1 MPSADGSDFTPTIH
15 HDTYPAIDPAR
26 QASLLGR
33 HVFISGAS
41 RGIGRA
47 TALSFAK
54 AGASAI
60 AIGARSDLQA
70 LEREILAA
78 AKAAHPELQPPR
90 VVRVAL
96 DVAEPASVGIAAA
109 QLEKDLDGR
118 LDILINN
125 AGYLETAL
133 PVAASDPDEWWKT
146 LTINLRGPYL
156 VGRALLPWMLRG
168 GEKTIINTSSIGA
181 HRVRP
186 GMSGYQIS
194 KLALLRLTEFLAV
207 EYADQGLL
215 AYAIHPG
222 GVLTALGER
231 MPAYTH
237 TILVDQPELAGDTLA
252 FLAAERRD
260 WLAGRYVSVNWDMG
274 EFLAKAEEIVRGDLL
289 KVRMAV

>member
-1 MPSADGSDFTPTIH
+1 MPSANGSDFTATLH
-15 HDTYPAIDPAR
+15 HDTYPAIDPTR
-26 QASLLGR
+26 QASHRGR
-33 HVFISGAS
+33 QVFIAGAS

-47 TALSFAK
+47 MALSLAK

-78 AKAAHPELQPPR
+78 ARAAHPGSPPPK
-90 VVRVAL
+90 VVRVPL
-96 DVAEPASVGIAAA
+96 DVADPDSVDRAAA
-109 QLEKDLDGR
+109 QLEEDLEGR
-118 LDILINN
+118 LDLLVNN

-133 PVAASDPDEWWKT
+133 PLAESDPDEWWKT

-156 VGRALLPWMLRG
+156 VARALLPLMLRHG
-168 GEKTIINTSSIGA
+168 DKTIINTSSIGA
-181 HRVRP
+181 LRVRP

-207 EYADQGLL
+207 EYAGQGLL

-222 GVLTALGER
+222 GVMTGLGER

-237 TILVDQPELAGDTLA
+237 SILVDQPELAGDTLA
-252 FLAAERRD
+252 FLTAERRD
-260 WLAGRYVSVNWDMG
+260 WLSGRYVSVNWDMG
-274 EFLAKAEEIVRGDLL
+274 ELLSRAEEIVQGDLL
-289 KVRMAV
+289 KVRLAL

>member
-1 MPSADGSDFTPTIH
+1 MPSPNGSDFTPTLH

-26 QASLLGR
+26 QASLQGR
-33 HVFISGAS
+33 QVFITGAS

-54 AGASAI
+54 AGTSAI

-70 LEREILAA
+70 LEREILATA
-78 AKAAHPELQPPR
+78 EAAHPGCRPPK

-96 DVAEPASVGIAAA
+96 DVADPASVDRAAA
-109 QLEKDLDGR
+109 QVEAAFAGR
-118 LDILINN
+118 LDLLINN

-133 PVAASDPDEWWKT
+133 PIAETDPDEWWKT
-146 LTINLRGPYL
+146 MTINLRGPYL
-156 VGRALLPWMLRG
+156 VARAMLPVMLRDG
-168 GEKTIINTSSIGA
+168 DKTIINTSSIGA
-181 HRVRP
+181 HNVRP

-207 EYADQGLL
+207 EYGDQGLL
-215 AYAIHPG
+215 AYAVHPG
-222 GVLTALGER
+222 GVMTELAER

-237 TILVDQPELAGDTLA
+237 PILIDKPELAGDTLA
-252 FLAAERRD
+252 FLASERRS
-260 WLAGRYVSVNWDMG
+260 WLSGRYVSVNWDMD
-274 EFLAKAEEIVRGDLL
+274 EFLGMAGEIVRRDLL